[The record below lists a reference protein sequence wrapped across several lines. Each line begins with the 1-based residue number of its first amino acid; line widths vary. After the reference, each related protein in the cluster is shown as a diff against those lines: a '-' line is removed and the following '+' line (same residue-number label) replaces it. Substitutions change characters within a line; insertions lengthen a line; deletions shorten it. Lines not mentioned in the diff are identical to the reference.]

1 MRCITRSI
9 VILIALFSTISHS
22 SGSTELDDRLISAI
36 EIQGLQRVK
45 EQFVLNN
52 IRTTVGSPFNQ
63 TVVQDDVRRLNR
75 LGRFKP
81 IESKVILQSDGTV
94 HVVFVL
100 TEQQIIVRVYVA
112 GNKAAS
118 DRDLISLVPMLPGIA
133 RDTFLIDRG
142 RRAISERYRKLGY
155 YQVEVEVD
163 EAELDDAGV
172 LIYDIMEGPRVRVK
186 SVHFEDNEAFT
197 DKQLSAEIETSIAV
211 PFVRRGE
218 LDEYIVDADV
228 ATLIQFYHDRGYLE
242 TRVDQKIQLSA
253 DNESASV
260 TFQIFEGEGSQYTVG
275 KILTQTIYGQPL
287 INFSAEGI
295 AALIPIKR
303 GDVLNIIDIR
313 NAEKVIIDAYGA
325 LGHIDMRVQTYMIH
339 TEQESVADLLFEV
352 SEGEYAKVG
361 LVKIMNNYL
370 TKDEVIRGRLKLTPG
385 RLFDGAETDR
395 ARDRLRKTRIFNDVK
410 VKIQPEDP
418 NNPGIRDVVIEVKEM
433 RTGSMNFGL
442 MAGSDDGVM
451 GTISLNQRNFDI
463 ADLPES
469 WSEFWQGRA
478 FRGAGQGFS
487 MAFQPGDEVF
497 NYQVSLNEPRFLQTD
512 YAVGGSVGY
521 TRRVFNEYNEEKFYS
536 KAYVARRFGDIWSGR
551 VSLTANRVELTDIE
565 NDVPLEIFN
574 DRGPASVD
582 AISLAATRTTLKAAG
597 GPRDDQRIV
606 KGSRLELGIS
616 QYGIFSSDYTFTKS
630 MVNYTKYFTVD
641 KDFIGRRTTLRLD
654 GKMGYIFGGD
664 APTFESYYLGGRSF
678 RGFDFRTVSPKGT
691 PRFVGGSTDVP
702 IGGDWKIFIGAQ
714 YEMPVAG
721 TFLSTVFFVDSGTVT
736 DSPGFDEYRVSVG
749 TGLRLYIPQLGQAP
763 LAFDFG
769 FPVVKQEGD
778 VKKVFSFSIQMPF

>member
-1 MRCITRSI
+1 
-9 VILIALFSTISHS
+9 
-22 SGSTELDDRLISAI
+22 
-36 EIQGLQRVK
+36 
-45 EQFVLNN
+45 
-52 IRTTVGSPFNQ
+52 
-63 TVVQDDVRRLNR
+63 
-75 LGRFKP
+75 
-81 IESKVILQSDGTV
+81 
-94 HVVFVL
+94 
-100 TEQQIIVRVYVA
+100 
-112 GNKAAS
+112 
-118 DRDLISLVPMLPGIA
+118 
-133 RDTFLIDRG
+133 
-142 RRAISERYRKLGY
+142 
-155 YQVEVEVD
+155 
-163 EAELDDAGV
+163 
-172 LIYDIMEGPRVRVK
+172 
-186 SVHFEDNEAFT
+186 
-197 DKQLSAEIETSIAV
+197 
-211 PFVRRGE
+211 
-218 LDEYIVDADV
+218 
-228 ATLIQFYHDRGYLE
+228 
-242 TRVDQKIQLSA
+242 
-253 DNESASV
+253 
-260 TFQIFEGEGSQYTVG
+260 
-275 KILTQTIYGQPL
+275 
-287 INFSAEGI
+287 
-295 AALIPIKR
+295 
-303 GDVLNIIDIR
+303 
-313 NAEKVIIDAYGA
+313 
-325 LGHIDMRVQTYMIH
+325 
-339 TEQESVADLLFEV
+339 
-352 SEGEYAKVG
+352 
-361 LVKIMNNYL
+361 
-370 TKDEVIRGRLKLTPG
+370 
-385 RLFDGAETDR
+385 
-395 ARDRLRKTRIFNDVK
+395 
-410 VKIQPEDP
+410 
-418 NNPGIRDVVIEVKEM
+418 
-433 RTGSMNFGL
+433 

-551 VSLTANRVELTDIE
+551 VSLTADRVELTDIE
-565 NDVPLEIFN
+565 NNVPLEIFN

-582 AISLAATRTTLKAAG
+582 AISLAATRTTLKPAG